1 MATKEERLRILELVN
16 SGKISAEQGAKLLAA
31 LTPPEADVPTGPP
44 ARNLRIRVTD
54 SYSGKQQVNVN
65 LPISLLNFALRFV
78 PNVAGIDASK
88 FDIERV
94 QQAISHNARGR
105 IIDAMDEAEGSR
117 VEIFVE

>member
-1 MATKEERLRILELVN
+1 MATKEERLKILELVN

-31 LTPPEADVPTGPP
+31 LTPESGAPTGPP

-54 SYSGKQQVNVN
+54 NYTGKQQVNVN

-78 PNVAGIDASK
+78 PNVAGIDTAQ
-88 FDIERV
+88 V
-94 QQAISHNARGR
+94 QQAISHDARGR
-105 IIDAMDEAEGSR
+105 IIDVMDEEEGSR

>member
-1 MATKEERLRILELVN
+1 MATKEERLKILELVN

-31 LTPPEADVPTGPP
+31 LTPENGAAPSGPT

-54 SYSGKQQVNVN
+54 TYTGKQQVNVN

-78 PNVAGIDASK
+78 PNVAGIDTAQ
-88 FDIERV
+88 V
-94 QQAISHNARGR
+94 QRAISHDARGR
-105 IIDAMDEAEGSR
+105 IIDVVDEAEGHR

>member
-1 MATKEERLRILELVN
+1 MATKEERLKILELVN

-31 LTPPEADVPTGPP
+31 LTPENGAPPSGPP

-54 SYSGKQQVNVN
+54 NYSGKQQVNVN

-78 PNVAGIDASK
+78 PNVAGVDTA
-88 FDIERV
+88 RV

-105 IIDAMDEAEGSR
+105 IIDVMDEEAGNR